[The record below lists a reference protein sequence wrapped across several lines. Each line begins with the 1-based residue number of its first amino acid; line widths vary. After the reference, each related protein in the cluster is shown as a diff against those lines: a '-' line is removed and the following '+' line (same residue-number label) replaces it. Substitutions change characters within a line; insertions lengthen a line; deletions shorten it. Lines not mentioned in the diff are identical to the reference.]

1 MKANKPLRERVSQL
15 ETELKESIDKQ
26 LELTKKLGANEEKLR
41 QVTESTNKRKK
52 ERNKAIKKANET
64 VSKYKQMQEE
74 YRLKQEAGAEQV
86 AKLVAEVQAIR
97 LQQESAVK
105 QDSAPEKREKE
116 YASLGKQEPCASQ

>member
-41 QVTESTNKRKK
+41 QVTESTNKWKK

-74 YRLKQEAGAEQV
+74 YRLKQEAGA
-86 AKLVAEVQAIR
+86 
-97 LQQESAVK
+97 
-105 QDSAPEKREKE
+105 
-116 YASLGKQEPCASQ
+116 

>member
-41 QVTESTNKRKK
+41 QVTESTNKWKK
-52 ERNKAIKKANET
+52 ERNNAIKKANET

-74 YRLKQEAGAEQV
+74 YRLKQEAGA
-86 AKLVAEVQAIR
+86 
-97 LQQESAVK
+97 
-105 QDSAPEKREKE
+105 
-116 YASLGKQEPCASQ
+116 